1 MQVAI
6 DGPASSGKSTISKI
20 IASKYS
26 LTYIDTGAMYRAA
39 AWLRYHYGVTGDELI
54 DILKNAQFELKDNG
68 TVIILNY
75 KINGTDHREDI
86 TQAIRTPEVT
96 ALVGEVSAD
105 KAVRSILTVKQREI
119 ASGQDVIMDG
129 RDIGT
134 VVLPDADLKFFMTAT
149 AEARAKRRTEEWTKK
164 GHKVDYETVLAD
176 IIKRDELD
184 ASRDTAPLKKA
195 KNAILLDTTHLT
207 IDEVTA
213 IIGAAV
219 MKIQ

>member
-75 KINGTDHREDI
+75 KIGGLEHREDI

-96 ALVGEVSAD
+96 ALVGEISAD

-149 AEARAKRRTEEWTKK
+149 AEARAKRRTEEWMKK
-164 GHKVDYETVLAD
+164 GHKVDYDTVLSD